1 MKVRA
6 EQFAADLSKVDWSK
20 VPASMK
26 QDGEKLKA
34 VAPFYAE
41 GGDFKAGIDNYVAA
55 LNAELSKAKPKA
67 AKKAKA
73 EMKYDDWEE
82 KVIHRLMQ
90 NKTNGDRGDAVGILQ
105 ANEFRLSQAWGKNL
119 SPTVTAKYIT
129 DAEPAAKPKAAK
141 KAKAA
146 PDKFVETRTMDEL
159 KTELMRAKDLN
170 PHKVEYWKERIALKE
185 RADAK
190 KATGTKAKRSDS
202 EKAAA
207 KAEVA
212 KLSEMGSAG
221 QFAKLSMSQILEV
234 AQSFEANRS
243 MYSQFVDEGADN
255 KKRLTPTPE
264 NLVRWMKEPGKYDL
278 IGIDTFEKNN
288 PTADLKIKKEI
299 FWARL
304 LKK

>member
-6 EQFAADLSKVDWSK
+6 EQFATDLSKVDWSK

-26 QDGEKLKA
+26 QDGEQLKA

-55 LNAELSKAKPKA
+55 LNAQLSKAKPKA

-73 EMKYDDWEE
+73 E
-82 KVIHRLMQ
+82 
-90 NKTNGDRGDAVGILQ
+90 
-105 ANEFRLSQAWGKNL
+105 
-119 SPTVTAKYIT
+119 
-129 DAEPAAKPKAAK
+129 
-141 KAKAA
+141 
-146 PDKFVETRTMDEL
+146 
-159 KTELMRAKDLN
+159 
-170 PHKVEYWKERIALKE
+170 
-185 RADAK
+185 AK
-190 KATGTKAKRSDS
+190 KATGSKSGRHQSKADAATAKEAYHADKR
-202 EKAAA
+202 
-207 KAEVA
+207 KAE
-212 KLSEMGSAG
+212 AG
-221 QFAKLSMSQILEV
+221 EFAKMSRNQVLEI
-234 AQSFEANRS
+234 AQRVHKNRRLAA
-243 MYSQFVDEGADN
+243 QVVDEAVDH

>member
-26 QDGEKLKA
+26 QDGEQLKA

-55 LNAELSKAKPKA
+55 LNAQLSK
-67 AKKAKA
+67 
-73 EMKYDDWEE
+73 
-82 KVIHRLMQ
+82 
-90 NKTNGDRGDAVGILQ
+90 
-105 ANEFRLSQAWGKNL
+105 
-119 SPTVTAKYIT
+119 
-129 DAEPAAKPKAAK
+129 AKPKAAK